1 MVVRQDLPL
10 SYQGVQGAH
19 AAIDF
24 QHQHPELAKEWQ
36 TKSNYLI
43 FLSVKDESSL
53 ERLMNKADQRS
64 IIYTP
69 FHEPDI
75 GNELTAVAFEPSDV
89 SKKLL
94 SNLPLM
100 KKEITI

>member
-1 MVVRQDLPL
+1 MDLPIV
-10 SYQGVQGAH
+10 VQAVQSAH

-43 FLSVKDESSL
+43 FLSVKDESSM
-53 ERLMNKADQRS
+53 EKLMSKADQRS
-64 IIYTP
+64 IVYTP
-69 FHEPDI
+69 FYEPDI
-75 GNELTAVAFEPSDV
+75 DNQLTAVAFEPSDC

-94 SNLPLM
+94 GNLPLM
-100 KKEITI
+100 KKEIINN

>member
-1 MVVRQDLPL
+1 MVRQDLPL
-10 SYQGVQGAH
+10 SYQGVQSAH

-53 ERLMNKADQRS
+53 ENLIRKAESRG
-64 IIYTP
+64 IIFTP
-69 FHEPDI
+69 FNEPDI
-75 GNELTAVAFEPSDV
+75 NDELTAVAFEPSDK

-94 SNLPLM
+94 GNLPLM
-100 KKEITI
+100 RKEIINN